1 MSQLNVIQHPNQQ
14 DPYCEFHFQNPNN
27 PKCNPCKILIK
38 KSNVCTF
45 MYFMING
52 WTFKDDKREVLF
64 QRGDSFTKLDT
75 IVNGDILHY
84 TLYDSEKTQ
93 IDDWIRTNLAS

>member
-38 KSNVCTF
+38 KSDICRY
-45 MYFMING
+45 MYCMINL
-52 WTFKDDKREVLF
+52 WVFKDGTREV
-64 QRGDSFTKLDT
+64 SFRKVKDGIELNITVKGKLLQF
-75 IVNGDILHY
+75 V
-84 TLYDSEKTQ
+84 LYDSEKRQ
-93 IDDWIRTNLAS
+93 VDDWIQENLL